1 MAAIEERS
9 GRFRIH
15 FRWHGKQEKL
25 ALGKVSA
32 EEAASKAAQVD
43 YLLMRLKQRL
53 IELPP
58 DVDIIEVQ
66 VEQIDRMLVTN
77 VDFEGGSVTRRE
89 KKRVKGKLSTRRLGF
104 AAPIWMTFNQANE
117 LKSNV
122 RKGSKGSLVV
132 YADRITK
139 TEIAEHGEETERDI
153 YFMNVSGRSKPAS
166 DGHMK
171 TSHFEDYF
179 SADRLKGNSPFL
191 GALRCR
197 I

>member
-1 MAAIEERS
+1 
-9 GRFRIH
+9 
-15 FRWHGKQEKL
+15 
-25 ALGKVSA
+25 
-32 EEAASKAAQVD
+32 
-43 YLLMRLKQRL
+43 MRLKQQR

-58 DVDIIEVQ
+58 SVDIIEVQ
-66 VEQIDRMLVTN
+66 VEQIDPDAGNQCR
-77 VDFEGGSVTRRE
+77 FRGGSVTRRE

-153 YFMNVSGRSKPAS
+153 YFMKAYTVFNVEQTEGLPP
-166 DGHMK
+166 
-171 TSHFEDYF
+171 HFT
-179 SADRLKGNSPFL
+179 DRRQLHFPTATITFPHQRVPLYRLLSRPVMS
-191 GALRCR
+191 
-197 I
+197 